1 MPLRIGR
8 TKFDNLRYHGL
19 VIAMPKPQTQ
29 PVAVITTVR
38 IAQLR
43 IVEVFP
49 QLIPI
54 FTEISP
60 GKWAK
65 AA

>member
-1 MPLRIGR
+1 MRVQI
-8 TKFDNLRYHGL
+8 
-19 VIAMPKPQTQ
+19 MPKPQTQ

-38 IAQLR
+38 VAQLR

-49 QLIPI
+49 QLIPT